1 MFNLSNLE
9 FVSLIDD
16 FGAYY
21 LISEVS
27 NYLFCILIVTL
38 FTYFKW
44 VEKKYY
50 IFWCVYFLTPFLL
63 NFVLFDPSYMPDQWT
78 YMKEINLVK
87 KEGFDEFN
95 FSSILNLSIG
105 DIKATRLG
113 ASSYIL
119 NFIPVF
125 SLLSIG
131 SLAFLNK
138 LLAFLLFV
146 FLSRRIET
154 KYLVLFF
161 IIPSFIIYSS
171 LSLRE
176 TLILTLSS
184 VSIVYLIEKKIILSL
199 IFIVILTLVKLQN
212 APGFVVLWMLTFLF
226 SADKSYLRLWGLTF
240 LGIVALILSFDIYSP
255 IINLYRMAWAV
266 EDGLPLMFAQELEI
280 TSVFQLISLTLSE
293 TPRFLVKPYL
303 WEISNPLQLFVGIE
317 SLILLYVLFR
327 LIIKENFYKTKECQI
342 LLICMTTT
350 LALYAVTV
358 WNFGTLARYRFIAFF
373 PYLLGIFYA
382 KQLFSRRVNFATA

>member
-1 MFNLSNLE
+1 
-9 FVSLIDD
+9 
-16 FGAYY
+16 
-21 LISEVS
+21 
-27 NYLFCILIVTL
+27 
-38 FTYFKW
+38 
-44 VEKKYY
+44 
-50 IFWCVYFLTPFLL
+50 
-63 NFVLFDPSYMPDQWT
+63 
-78 YMKEINLVK
+78 
-87 KEGFDEFN
+87 
-95 FSSILNLSIG
+95 
-105 DIKATRLG
+105 
-113 ASSYIL
+113 
-119 NFIPVF
+119 
-125 SLLSIG
+125 
-131 SLAFLNK
+131 
-138 LLAFLLFV
+138 
-146 FLSRRIET
+146 
-154 KYLVLFF
+154 
-161 IIPSFIIYSS
+161 
-171 LSLRE
+171 
-176 TLILTLSS
+176 
-184 VSIVYLIEKKIILSL
+184 
-199 IFIVILTLVKLQN
+199 
-212 APGFVVLWMLTFLF
+212 MLTFLF